1 MQAHS
6 FVTVICITKK
16 SLSTFLRD
24 IRSCYFQ
31 QEQSK
36 GLWKA
41 VSSSQWNCVRVWE
54 KFSSWKSKEIY
65 CSYFCQPFNTYVNK
79 GFILDIYLSA
89 LPSHA
94 HKQNVTKLSVLCIG
108 STRTTESMEQWSII
122 RHFKISR
129 ETESVLCRIAT
140 WDFFGNAFAD
150 FTTFIRIAC
159 VAVVERGRGR
169 GLGEREKTRL
179 PRRLFTTITELHR
192 KLGQNSFP
200 KTVSQYY
207 AIPNNTAT
215 ISSAASK
222 WMDANLGKKRH
233 ASFPRHLAGRLIV
246 RKDALEP
253 ERCKLKLKLACWGR
267 DGTGRL
273 KEIVSRLKSL

>member
-1 MQAHS
+1 MQAYS

-31 QEQSK
+31 QEQGK

-41 VSSSQWNCVRVWE
+41 VSSSQWNCVRVRE
-54 KFSSWKSKEIY
+54 KFSSWKPKEIY
-65 CSYFCQPFNTYVNK
+65 CSYFCQSFNTYFNK

-108 STRTTESMEQWSII
+108 STRTTESMEQRSII

-140 WDFFGNAFAD
+140 WDFFGKAFAY

-169 GLGEREKTRL
+169 GLREREKTRL
-179 PRRLFTTITELHR
+179 PRRLFTDHYGAAQETRTKFLR
-192 KLGQNSFP
+192 QNQGQNSVTVLRNSKQYRLNLKRSFEMDGCKSGKEAP
-200 KTVSQYY
+200 RILSKT
-207 AIPNNTAT
+207 
-215 ISSAASK
+215 
-222 WMDANLGKKRH
+222 
-233 ASFPRHLAGRLIV
+233 PRGPVNRQEGRLGT
-246 RKDALEP
+246 RKMQA
-253 ERCKLKLKLACWGR
+253 
-267 DGTGRL
+267 
-273 KEIVSRLKSL
+273 

>member
-1 MQAHS
+1 MQAYS
-6 FVTVICITKK
+6 FVTVFYITKK

-54 KFSSWKSKEIY
+54 KFSSWKPKEIY
-65 CSYFCQPFNTYVNK
+65 CSYFCQPFSTYVNK

-94 HKQNVTKLSVLCIG
+94 HKQNVTKLSVLCID
-108 STRTTESMEQWSII
+108 STRTAESMEQWSII

-140 WDFFGNAFAD
+140 WDFFRNAFAY

-159 VAVVERGRGR
+159 VAESVAVVERGRGR

-179 PRRLFTTITELHR
+179 PRRLFTTVTELHR
-192 KLGQNSFP
+192 KLGQNSFGQNSVTVP
-200 KTVSQYY
+200 RNSKQYRHNLERSFEMDGCKSGKEAPRILSKT
-207 AIPNNTAT
+207 
-215 ISSAASK
+215 
-222 WMDANLGKKRH
+222 
-233 ASFPRHLAGRLIV
+233 PRGPVNRQEGRLGT
-246 RKDALEP
+246 RKMQA
-253 ERCKLKLKLACWGR
+253 
-267 DGTGRL
+267 
-273 KEIVSRLKSL
+273 